1 MTLKRI
7 FLIVI
12 TAIAMLFL
20 GSDLVASFSK
30 PQFQGRLALY
40 ESDLKLHLSEFKS
53 TDPQSLQLKKMV
65 DDSTKP
71 VDAALTEYQTA
82 RKQVQTTL
90 AAPKIQATDRI
101 TQQKNLE
108 EVSLRL
114 GILQM
119 QSGKLE
125 SAQQVWTE
133 LTTNATTSAQTRQT
147 ATILNGL
154 WNDPPRVLADAEPTL
169 KQSLDGWY
177 EYRSIDRLYEVQ
189 ARTTDRKEL
198 QRKERATAQSVL
210 TKLGISGVTATAS
223 FASGIVLILVT
234 IAQWVWKRE
243 DSWLGGLN
251 ETRWTV
257 AWDWEDTWLVMVAG
271 FFLVGQIVVGV
282 FVAPLLRAIGLA
294 LQNEFA
300 LTDDVYKGIMI
311 LSSYAALASGSI
323 AVLYFTIKQH
333 LPLDKNWFR
342 VSLSGNWLPWG
353 LGGYLV
359 AFPLVLGVSILNSQI
374 WQGQGGS
381 NPLLPI
387 VLEGKSPVALALFLV
402 TTAIAAPV
410 FEELL
415 FRGFL
420 LPSLSRY
427 FSTWNAVLLSG
438 LIFAVVHLSLAEVLP
453 LTVLG
458 IVLGF
463 VYARTQNLLAS
474 MLLHGLWNAGTILSL
489 YLLGSAGR

>member
-7 FLIVI
+7 FLIGI
-12 TAIAMLFL
+12 TAIAILFL

-40 ESDLKLHLSEFKS
+40 ESDLKLHLSEFKG
-53 TDPQSLQLKKMV
+53 TDETSLQLKKMV
-65 DDSTKP
+65 DDSTQP
-71 VDAALTEYQTA
+71 IDVALTEYQKA

-90 AAPKIQATDRI
+90 AAPKIEATDRQ
-101 TQQKNLE
+101 TQQQNLE
-108 EVSLRL
+108 EVTLRL
-114 GILQM
+114 GLLQA
-119 QSGKLE
+119 QQGQLE

-133 LTTNATTSAQTRQT
+133 LTTSAKTSSQTRQA
-147 ATILNGL
+147 ATVLNGL
-154 WNDPPRVLADAEPTL
+154 WNNPPRVLADAESTL
-169 KQSLDGWY
+169 IKSLDGWY

-189 ARTTDRKEL
+189 ERQSDRTTL
-198 QRKERATAQSVL
+198 QRKERATAESVL

-223 FASGIVLILVT
+223 LMSGVVLILVT
-234 IAQWVWKRE
+234 IGQWVWKRE

-251 ETRWTV
+251 QNRWMV
-257 AWDWEDTWLVMVAG
+257 PWDWEDTWLVMVAG
-271 FFLVGQIVVGV
+271 FFLVGQIVVGL
-282 FVAPLLRAIGLA
+282 FIAPILRAIGLA

-311 LSSYAALASGSI
+311 LSSYAALAMGSI
-323 AVLYFTIKQH
+323 AVLYLTIKQH

-342 VSLSGNWLPWG
+342 ISFSGKWLPWG

-359 AFPLVLGVSILNSQI
+359 AFPLVLGVSVLNSQI

-387 VLEGKSPVALALFLV
+387 VLEGKSPVALGLFLL